1 MIKPKPKKNF
11 KKFFHGPN
19 KRGLP
24 PLGRAATAGGNR
36 AFGPVEYLVV
46 GLGNPGR
53 QYDGTRHNAGFMA
66 VDYIAGKLGFPVD
79 RLKFKALTGDCMIAG
94 RRVLFLKPSTYMNNS
109 GEAVQEAL
117 AFHKIPMEHL
127 IVISDDI
134 ALNVG
139 AMRIRRK
146 GSDGG
151 QKGLRSII
159 YLTGRDDF
167 PRIRIG
173 IGAKPHPDMALPD
186 WVLSRFTP
194 ADSEKLTPIWEHTLK
209 AVETI
214 VAGDIAGAMNLF
226 NGTSGD
232 TAGDA

>member
-1 MIKPKPKKNF
+1 MIKKNF
-11 KKFFHGPN
+11 KKFFSGPQ

-24 PLGRAATAGGNR
+24 TLNRAVTASGSGTQ
-36 AFGPVEYLVV
+36 AFGPVEYIVV
-46 GLGNPGR
+46 GLGNPGPK
-53 QYDGTRHNAGFMA
+53 YDNTRHNAGFMA
-66 VDYIAGKLGFPVD
+66 VDYMARKLGFGVNK
-79 RLKFKALTGDCMIAG
+79 LKFKALTGDCMIRG

-117 AFHKIPMEHL
+117 AFHKVPVENV

-134 ALNVG
+134 ALAVG

-173 IGAKPHPDMALPD
+173 IGAKPHPEMALPD

-194 ADSEKLTPIWEHTLK
+194 MDNDKLAPIWDNTLK
-209 AVETI
+209 AVDTI
-214 VAGDIAGAMNLF
+214 VAGDIAEAMNLF
-226 NGTSGD
+226 NGTGNP
-232 TAGDA
+232 